1 MSSADALS
9 AAARLVVDDLYL
21 ESQRQDEGQSLLVGS
36 AAGAAS
42 SGETTEVKYEDLPR
56 PEEVLMVAE
65 SSTSDSDSTS
75 SDSSEEVEGVTAS
88 LANFNRPLVP
98 SPPMP
103 SEAAEIMYI
112 HKRFGTQHRRHKV
125 FATKLVA
132 VVLYIRA
139 LSRSAKMMASSD
151 HFVAVALTTRAD
163 KT

>member
-42 SGETTEVKYEDLPR
+42 SGETAEVKYQNLPR

-103 SEAAEIMYI
+103 SEATEIMYI
-112 HKRFGTQHRRHKV
+112 HKRFGTQHRRHQV
-125 FATKLVA
+125 FATKLVCGRPLHQGF
-132 VVLYIRA
+132 VQVSQDDGIERPLCGGCFNDK
-139 LSRSAKMMASSD
+139 SR
-151 HFVAVALTTRAD
+151 
-163 KT
+163 